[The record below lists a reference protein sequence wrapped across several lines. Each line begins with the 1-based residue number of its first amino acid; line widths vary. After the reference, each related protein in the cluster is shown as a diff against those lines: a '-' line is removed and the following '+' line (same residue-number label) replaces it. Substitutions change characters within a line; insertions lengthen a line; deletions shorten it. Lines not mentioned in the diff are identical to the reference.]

1 MGYIYCITSPSGKKY
16 VGQTTRDYTKRFRE
30 HCKLPGGCI
39 LLENAIKKYGKNA
52 MTFEVLEETDN
63 LNEREIF
70 YIQHFHT
77 MEPHGYNV
85 RSGGT
90 EATHSQESRTRMREA
105 KLGEKNHNFGKPRTD
120 EAKQAISL
128 AKSGEHHHFFGKELS
143 HDHKL
148 KLSESHKKYNKS
160 LPMYVVYIKE
170 RPQQYQGAG
179 YAVVNH
185 PTLPTKYFTSKKST
199 EEEKLNNALTYLQS
213 A

>member
-39 LLENAIKKYGKNA
+39 LLENAIKKYGKDA

-90 EATHSQESRTRMREA
+90 EATHSQESKTRMREA
-105 KLGEKNHNFGKPRTD
+105 KLGEKITTLGNQGRTKPSKPSHSQKVVNIIT
-120 EAKQAISL
+120 SS
-128 AKSGEHHHFFGKELS
+128 AKSCHTTI
-143 HDHKL
+143 
-148 KLSESHKKYNKS
+148 N
-160 LPMYVVYIKE
+160 
-170 RPQQYQGAG
+170 
-179 YAVVNH
+179 
-185 PTLPTKYFTSKKST
+185 
-199 EEEKLNNALTYLQS
+199 
-213 A
+213 